1 MVGALM
7 GLMMPTVLL
16 SGMIFPISSMP
27 APIQAVSNLVPGRWF
42 LLIARGIMLK
52 GAGIAELWQE
62 TAILAGMTAAVL
74 VAAVRAFDIR
84 LG

>member
-1 MVGALM
+1 ML
-7 GLMMPTVLL
+7 PTLLL

-27 APIQAVSNLVPGRWF
+27 GWLQILSNLVPGRWF

-52 GAGIAELWQE
+52 GIGMAHLWQE
-62 TAILAGMTAAVL
+62 TLILASMAAVL
-74 VAAVRAFDIR
+74 LVASVRAFDVR

>member
-1 MVGALM
+1 M
-7 GLMMPTVLL
+7 GLMLPTLLL
-16 SGMIFPISSMP
+16 SGMIFPIASMP
-27 APIQAVSNLVPGRWF
+27 LWLQGVSNLVPGRWF

-52 GAGIAELWQE
+52 GVGIVELWQE
-62 TAILAGMTAAVL
+62 TAILAGMTAVLL